1 MNSRGEVTED
11 RDKEIFF
18 VDWDLELAA
27 SQRGEMLLR
36 KRGEASLR
44 GLLSLIHTWHYVKK

>member
-1 MNSRGEVTED
+1 MTED
-11 RDKEIFF
+11 RDKEILF

-27 SQRGEMLLR
+27 SQRREMLR
-36 KRGEASLR
+36 KMGEASLR

>member
-1 MNSRGEVTED
+1 MTED

-27 SQRGEMLLR
+27 SQRREMLR